1 MHATEDATMNHAI
14 SNAGSLESAYYRRE
28 TLASIKDMAQA
39 RREFYAEQ
47 IIDGF
52 DWKDARDA
60 LELAGKKDEP
70 AFEAFCEALAH
81 LQHIPIEKIEDRRV
95 RDLAI
100 ALDGIARYYA
110 GHRAAGETV

>member
-1 MHATEDATMNHAI
+1 MRHAI

-39 RREFYAEQ
+39 RLDFAAEQ
-47 IIDGF
+47 ILDAF

-60 LELAGKKDEP
+60 LELAGEKDP
-70 AFEAFCEALAH
+70 EAYEALCEALATFR
-81 LQHIPIEKIEDRRV
+81 QIPIEKIEDRRV

-110 GHRAAGETV
+110 GHRAAGETL